1 MTDSQPQMTFET
13 FVLSLGTATLV
24 ALGEM
29 ENPVTKKKDKD
40 LNAAKQHID
49 LLELLLQ
56 KTNGNL
62 SPQEQCLLNEILYT
76 TRMKFVQK

>member
-1 MTDSQPQMTFET
+1 MTTPQPPMTFET

-40 LNAAKQHID
+40 LDAAKQHID
-49 LLELLLQ
+49 LLEMLLQ
-56 KTNGNL
+56 KTTGNL
-62 SPQEQCLLNEILYT
+62 TEQEQKLLSEVLYT